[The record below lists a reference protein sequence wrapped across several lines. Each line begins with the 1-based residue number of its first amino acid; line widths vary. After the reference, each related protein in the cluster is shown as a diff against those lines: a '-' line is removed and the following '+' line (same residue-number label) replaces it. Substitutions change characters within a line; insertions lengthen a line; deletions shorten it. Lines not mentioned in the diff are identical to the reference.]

1 MLFFTVLIT
10 IILAGAEV
18 DLFIPSFPNLIHEF
32 DLSPTLVQLTLSVN
46 FLSYCVSSLFV
57 GNMGDRFGRRPVILW
72 GLVIFIIGSMFCV
85 FASSFAELVIGRF
98 LQGVGMASPAVLGY
112 VVIADITPVEK
123 QAGVLGLLNG
133 VITFAMAFAPVIGSY
148 INIFLGWQGNFILLL
163 GLGIASLALSFLFI
177 PNTIQPNKAVSLS
190 LKEYL
195 PLLRSWPFM
204 RLFLVICCL
213 VTCYWV
219 FIGMGPI
226 LYMEDMGIA
235 LEHFGFYQ
243 GAIAGVFAIMSMASP
258 MILKRVS
265 HDICLRW
272 GMWLLLGL
280 ASTLLGIGLIA
291 EDNPWL
297 ITIFMS
303 LYVMPFI
310 LPVNILYPLSLEI
323 LPDSKG
329 RAAAMINFGR
339 LAFSAAGVELVSYV
353 YTGHFAPIA
362 IFIFVFTLL
371 AFIVPI
377 NNWRGSKEYV

>member
-1 MLFFTVLIT
+1 M
-10 IILAGAEV
+10 
-18 DLFIPSFPNLIHEF
+18 
-32 DLSPTLVQLTLSVN
+32 
-46 FLSYCVSSLFV
+46 
-57 GNMGDRFGRRPVILW
+57 
-72 GLVIFIIGSMFCV
+72 
-85 FASSFAELVIGRF
+85 VIGRF

-148 INIFLGWQGNFILLL
+148 INIFWGWQGNFILLL

-204 RLFLVICCL
+204 RLFFVICCL

-265 HDICLRW
+265 HDVCLRW

-310 LPVNILYPLSLEI
+310 LPVNILYPLSLDI

-353 YTGHFAPIA
+353 YNGHFAPIA